1 VRRAGK
7 VDADEAL
14 TEESAWRFFAWLKDR
29 RTVVIILDA
38 VVFTRGETDDV
49 VGDDRDVDCEQ

>member
-1 VRRAGK
+1 
-7 VDADEAL
+7 
-14 TEESAWRFFAWLKDR
+14 
-29 RTVVIILDA
+29 VVIILDA